1 MKQGFTR
8 RLMICGSLL
17 VVLGFCPLGVKLFII
32 QIRDRDYLVAYAE
45 RQLRRT
51 LVVRPRRGD
60 VVDARGRPLAVSI
73 NAPSLFANARV
84 VADPRNTSLAL
95 KEILGGSTEDYF
107 EKLNGRRKYVWLKR
121 KINPDQQEKI
131 KKLGIDGLGFVNE
144 SRRFYPKRELASS
157 LVGFV
162 GVDDAGMYGVEQSYQ
177 KHMGGRVGRIRIER
191 DAKGRSV
198 HPESR
203 VLVAPRP
210 GADVRLTIDE
220 VLQYIVERELSA
232 QVRRVGARR
241 AIGVMVEPR
250 SGRILALASVPGFNP
265 NTYERYGA
273 FLWKEPAIQE
283 FYEPGSTFKI
293 VTAAAYL
300 DAGKSLSKRYFAEN
314 GSYRTGRGRHTLRD
328 YKKYGWLTA
337 EQVIVKSSNIGTYK
351 MARELGRRRLY
362 FMAHRFGFG
371 RETGVNFP
379 GEARGVLRSPEK
391 WSGISLASVSIG
403 QEVGVTPL
411 QMVMAVAAVAN
422 GGLMPTP
429 VLHDAVERGGKRA
442 LPAQEPQFRRV
453 VSRRVA
459 QRLGALMRRVVAE
472 GTGRKAEIPGY
483 GAAGKTG
490 TAQKVLPGQRGY
502 SRSKFIMSFVGF
514 APYENPRFALI
525 VIFDE
530 GKAPGGAWGGTVAA
544 PVWRRIAWQAL
555 RYMRVPPQGARILQV
570 ADSRPRGGVRAD
582 AENGNR
588 TIGDRVLDA
597 AREVRR
603 YLHGDRSKAASW
615 DAAR

>member
-1 MKQGFTR
+1 MKQGFSR
-8 RLMICGSLL
+8 RLIICGS
-17 VVLGFCPLGVKLFII
+17 VVAFGFCMLGVKLSII
-32 QIRDRDYLVAYAE
+32 QIRDRDHLVAYAE

-73 NAPSLFANARV
+73 KAPSLYANARV
-84 VADPRNTSLAL
+84 VTDAGNTSRAL
-95 KEILGGSTEDYF
+95 KEILGGSTKEYF
-107 EKLNGRRKYVWLKR
+107 EKLKGRSRYVWLKR
-121 KINPDQQEKI
+121 KINPDQLSKI
-131 KKLGIDGLGFVNE
+131 EKLGIDGLGFVTE

-162 GVDDAGMYGVEQSYQ
+162 GVDDAGMYGVEQSFQEY
-177 KHMGGRVGRIRIER
+177 MGGRVGRIRIQR

-198 HPESR
+198 HPESM
-203 VLVAPRP
+203 VLVPPRP

-220 VLQYIVERELSA
+220 VLQYIVEKELSA

-241 AIGVMVEPR
+241 AIGVMVEPH
-250 SGRILALASVPGFNP
+250 SGRVLALASVPGFNP
-265 NTYERYGA
+265 NAYKLYGA
-273 FLWKEPAIQE
+273 SLWKEPAIQE

-300 DAGKSLSKRYFAEN
+300 SAGETLSKKYFAEN
-314 GSYRTGRGRHTLRD
+314 GSYRYLGGRHTLRD
-328 YKKYGWLTA
+328 HKKYGWLTA
-337 EQVIVKSSNIGTYK
+337 EEVITNSSNIGAFK
-351 MARELGRRRLY
+351 MARDIGKRQLY

-371 RETGVNFP
+371 RKTGISFP
-379 GEARGVLRSPEK
+379 GEARGVLRAPK
-391 WSGISLASVSIG
+391 RWSKTSLAAVAIG

-411 QMVMAVAAVAN
+411 QMVMAAAAVAN
-422 GGLMPTP
+422 RGLMPRP
-429 VLHDAVERGGKRA
+429 VLHDSIERGGKRT
-442 LPAQEPQFRRV
+442 LPARRPKFRRV
-453 VSRRVA
+453 LSTGVA
-459 QRLGALMRRVVAE
+459 ERLGALMRKVVAE

-555 RYMRVPPQGARILQV
+555 RYMRVPPKGARVLQV
-570 ADSRPRGGVRAD
+570 ADSRPLVRNRAN
-582 AENGNR
+582 AENRNGTMGEKILN
-588 TIGDRVLDA
+588 A

-603 YLHGDRSKAASW
+603 FLHGDRSIAASW
-615 DAAR
+615 DSVR

>member
-1 MKQGFTR
+1 MKQGFSR
-8 RLMICGSLL
+8 RLMVCGSL
-17 VVLGFCPLGVKLFII
+17 VIFGFCMLGVKLSII
-32 QIRDRDYLVAYAE
+32 QIRDRDRLVAYAE

-60 VVDARGRPLAVSI
+60 VVDVRGRPLAVSI
-73 NAPSLFANARV
+73 NAPSLFANARE
-84 VADPRNTSLAL
+84 VADPWNTSLAL

-107 EKLNGRRKYVWLKR
+107 KKLNGRRRYVWLKR
-121 KINPDQQEKI
+121 KINPDQQRRIE
-131 KKLGIDGLGFVNE
+131 KLGIDGLGFVTE

-177 KHMGGRVGRIRIER
+177 EHMGGRVGRIRIQR

-198 HPESR
+198 HPEAR
-203 VLVAPRP
+203 VLVAARP

-220 VLQYIVERELSA
+220 VLQYIVEKELSA

-241 AIGVMVEPR
+241 AIGVMVEPH
-250 SGRILALASVPGFNP
+250 SGRILALASVPGYNP
-265 NTYERYGA
+265 NTYKLYGA
-273 FLWKEPAIQE
+273 SLWKEPAIQE

-300 DAGKSLSKRYFAEN
+300 DAGASLSKKYFAEN
-314 GSYRTGRGRHTLRD
+314 GSYQFGGGRYTLRD
-328 YKKYGWLTA
+328 HHGYGWLTA
-337 EQVIVKSSNIGTYK
+337 EEVITKSSNIGAFK
-351 MARELGRRRLY
+351 MARDIGEHQLY

-371 RETGVNFP
+371 RKTGINFP

-391 WSGISLASVSIG
+391 WSKTSLAAVSIG

-422 GGLMPTP
+422 GGQMPKP
-429 VLHDAVERGGKRA
+429 VLHESIERDGKRM
-442 LPAQEPQFRRV
+442 LPTQGPQFRRV
-453 VSRRVA
+453 LSRRVA
-459 QRLGALMRRVVAE
+459 KRLGHLMRKVVAE
-472 GTGRKAEIPGY
+472 GTGRRAEIPGY

-490 TAQKVLPGQRGY
+490 TAQKVLPGRRGY
-502 SRSKFIMSFVGF
+502 SRSDFIMSFVGF

-530 GKAPGGAWGGTVAA
+530 GRAPGGAWGGTVAA

-555 RYMRVPPQGARILQV
+555 RYMRVPPKGTRILQV
-570 ADSRPRGGVRAD
+570 ADSRPRVRVRANV
-582 AENGNR
+582 ENGNR
-588 TIGDRVLDA
+588 TIGEKIFDA
-597 AREVRR
+597 AREVRL
-603 YLHGDRSKAASW
+603 YLHGDRSMAALR
-615 DAAR
+615 DAVR

>member
-1 MKQGFTR
+1 MKQGFSR
-8 RLMICGSLL
+8 RLMVCGSL
-17 VVLGFCPLGVKLFII
+17 VAFGFCMLGVKLFII
-32 QIRDRDYLVAYAE
+32 QIRDRDHLVAYAE

-51 LVVRPRRGD
+51 LVVRPKRGD

-73 NAPSLFANARV
+73 NAPSLFANARAV
-84 VADPRNTSLAL
+84 SDPVGVSLAL
-95 KEILGGSTEDYF
+95 QEILGGSVGDYL
-107 EKLNGRRKYVWLKR
+107 EKLNGGRSYVWLKR
-121 KINPDQQEKI
+121 KINPDQKGKI
-131 KKLGIDGLGFVNE
+131 EKLGIDGLGFVTE

-177 KHMGGRVGRIRIER
+177 EHMGGRVGRIRIQR
-191 DAKGRSV
+191 DAKGRPA
-198 HPESR
+198 HPEAR
-203 VLVAPRP
+203 VLVAARP

-220 VLQYIVERELSA
+220 VLQHIVEKELSA

-241 AIGVMVEPR
+241 AIGVMVEPQ

-265 NTYERYGA
+265 NAYRLYGA
-273 FLWKEPAIQE
+273 SLWKEPAIQE

-300 DAGKSLSKRYFAEN
+300 DAGEPLSKKYFAEN
-314 GSYRTGRGRHTLRD
+314 GSYRFGRGRHTLRD
-328 YKKYGWLTA
+328 HKKYGWLTA
-337 EQVIVKSSNIGTYK
+337 EEVIVKSSNIGAFK
-351 MARELGRRRLY
+351 MARDIGEHRLH
-362 FMAHRFGFG
+362 FMAQRFGFG
-371 RETGVNFP
+371 RKTGISFP

-391 WSGISLASVSIG
+391 WSKTSLAAVSIG

-422 GGLMPTP
+422 GGRMPGP
-429 VLHDAVERGGKRA
+429 VLHDSIGQNEKET
-442 LPAQEPQFRRV
+442 LPARRREFRRV
-453 VSRRVA
+453 LSRPVA
-459 QRLGALMRRVVAE
+459 ERLGALMRKVVIG
-472 GTGRKAEIPGY
+472 GTGRKAEVPGY

-490 TAQKVLPGQRGY
+490 TAQKALPGRRGY

-530 GKAPGGAWGGTVAA
+530 GKGPAGAWGGTVAA

-555 RYMRVPPQGARILQV
+555 RYMRVPPKEARILQV
-570 ADSRPRGGVRAD
+570 ADSRPRVRVGAD
-582 AENGNR
+582 PENGDR
-588 TIGDRVLDA
+588 TTGEKVLDA
-597 AREVRR
+597 ARRVRR
-603 YLHGDRSKAASW
+603 YLHGDRSIAASR
-615 DAAR
+615 DAVR

>member
-1 MKQGFTR
+1 MKQGFSR
-8 RLMICGSLL
+8 RLIICGSL
-17 VVLGFCPLGVKLFII
+17 VAFGFCMLGVKLFII
-32 QIRDRDYLVAYAE
+32 QIRDRDHLVAYAE

-60 VVDARGRPLAVSI
+60 VVDTRGRPLAVSI

-95 KEILGGSTEDYF
+95 KEILGGSAEDYF
-107 EKLNGRRKYVWLKR
+107 EKLNGRRSYVWLKR
-121 KINPDQQEKI
+121 KINPDQQGKI
-131 KKLGIDGLGFVNE
+131 EKLGIDGLGFVNE

-177 KHMGGRVGRIRIER
+177 EYMGGREGRIRIQR

-220 VLQYIVERELSA
+220 VLQYIVEKELSA

-265 NTYERYGA
+265 NTYKHYGA
-273 FLWKEPAIQE
+273 SLWKEPAIQE

-300 DAGKSLSKRYFAEN
+300 DAGEALTKKYFAEN
-314 GSYRTGRGRHTLRD
+314 GSYRFGGGRYTLRD
-328 YKKYGWLTA
+328 HKKYGWLTA
-337 EQVIVKSSNIGTYK
+337 EEVIMKSSNIGAFK
-351 MARELGRRRLY
+351 MARDIGKHQLY

-371 RETGVNFP
+371 RKTGISFP
-379 GEARGVLRSPEK
+379 GEARGVLRAPGK
-391 WSGISLASVSIG
+391 WSKTSLAAVAIG

-411 QMVMAVAAVAN
+411 QMVMAVSAVAN
-422 GGLMPTP
+422 GGLMPRP
-429 VLHDAVERGGKRA
+429 ILHESIERDGKRT
-442 LPAQEPQFRRV
+442 LPTRRPEYRHV
-453 VSRRVA
+453 LSRPVA
-459 QRLGALMRRVVAE
+459 NRLGALMRKVVAE

-502 SRSKFIMSFVGF
+502 NRSKFIMSFVGF

-555 RYMRVPPQGARILQV
+555 RYMRVPPKGARVLQV
-570 ADSRPRGGVRAD
+570 ADSRPRVRVRANL
-582 AENGNR
+582 ENGNQ
-588 TIGDRVLDA
+588 TMGEKILDA
-597 AREVRR
+597 AIQVRR
-603 YLHGDRSKAASW
+603 YLHGDRGQSASW
-615 DAAR
+615 DAVR

>member
-1 MKQGFTR
+1 MKQGISR
-8 RLMICGSLL
+8 RLLVCGSL
-17 VVLGFCPLGVKLFII
+17 VVFGFCMLGVKLFII
-32 QIRDRDYLVAYAE
+32 QIRDREHLVAYAE

-60 VVDARGRPLAVSI
+60 VVDVRGRPLAVSI
-73 NAPSLFANARV
+73 NAPSLFANARE
-84 VADPRNTSLAL
+84 VADPRSASLAL
-95 KEILGGSTEDYF
+95 KEILGGSTEEYF
-107 EKLNGRRKYVWLKR
+107 EKLNGRRRYVWLKR
-121 KINPDQQEKI
+121 KINPDQQKRIEQ
-131 KKLGIDGLGFVNE
+131 LRIDGLGFVTE

-177 KHMGGRVGRIRIER
+177 KHMGGHVGRIRIQR

-203 VLVAPRP
+203 VLVPARP

-220 VLQYIVERELSA
+220 VLQYIVEKELGA

-241 AIGVMVEPR
+241 AIGVMVEPK

-265 NTYERYGA
+265 NTYKLYGA
-273 FLWKEPAIQE
+273 SLWKEPAIQE
-283 FYEPGSTFKI
+283 YYEPGSTFKI

-300 DAGKSLSKRYFAEN
+300 EAGESLSKKYFAEN
-314 GSYRTGRGRHTLRD
+314 GSYRFGGGRYTLRD
-328 YKKYGWLTA
+328 HKKYGWLTA
-337 EQVIVKSSNIGTYK
+337 EEVIVKSSNIGALK
-351 MARELGRRRLY
+351 MARDIGKHQLH

-371 RETGVNFP
+371 AKTGVNFP
-379 GEARGVLRSPEK
+379 GEARGVLRTPKK
-391 WSGISLASVSIG
+391 WSKTSLAAVSIG

-422 GGLMPTP
+422 GGLMPRP
-429 VLHDAVERGGKRA
+429 VLHDSIVRDGKKA
-442 LPAQEPQFRRV
+442 FPAQRPEFRRV
-453 VSRRVA
+453 LPRPVA
-459 QRLGALMRRVVAE
+459 KRLGALMRKVVAE

-502 SRSKFIMSFVGF
+502 SRSDFIMSFVGF

-530 GKAPGGAWGGTVAA
+530 GSAPGGAWGGTIAA

-555 RYMRVPPQGARILQV
+555 RYMRVPSEGARILQV
-570 ADSRPRGGVRAD
+570 ADTRPRLRVRANM
-582 AENGNR
+582 ESGNR
-588 TIGDRVLDA
+588 TIGEKILDA

-603 YLHGDRSKAASW
+603 YLHGDRAQAASW
-615 DAAR
+615 DATR

>member
-1 MKQGFTR
+1 MKQGFSR
-8 RLMICGSLL
+8 RLMVCGSL
-17 VVLGFCPLGVKLFII
+17 VVFGFCMLGVKLSII
-32 QIRDRDYLVAYAE
+32 QIRDRDHLVAYAE

-84 VADPRNTSLAL
+84 VADPGNTSQAL
-95 KEILGGSTEDYF
+95 KEILGGSAEEYF
-107 EKLNGRRKYVWLKR
+107 EKLSDRRSYVWLKR
-121 KINPDQQEKI
+121 KINPDQQGKI
-131 KKLGIDGLGFVNE
+131 EKLGIDGLGFVTE

-177 KHMGGRVGRIRIER
+177 EHMGGRVGRIRIQR

-203 VLVAPRP
+203 VLVPARP
-210 GADVRLTIDE
+210 GAHVRLTIDE
-220 VLQYIVERELSA
+220 VLQYIVEKELSA

-265 NTYERYGA
+265 NTYKLYGA
-273 FLWKEPAIQE
+273 SLWKEPAIQE

-300 DAGKSLSKRYFAEN
+300 DAGESLSKKYFAEN
-314 GSYRTGRGRHTLRD
+314 GSYRYGKGRHTLRD
-328 YKKYGWLTA
+328 HKKYGWLTA
-337 EQVIVKSSNIGTYK
+337 EEVIMKSSNIGAFK
-351 MARELGRRRLY
+351 MARDIGKHQLH
-362 FMAHRFGFG
+362 FMAQRFGFG
-371 RETGVNFP
+371 RKTRISFP

-391 WSGISLASVSIG
+391 WSKTSLAAVAIG

-422 GGLMPTP
+422 GGRMPRP
-429 VLHDAVERGGKRA
+429 VLHDSIERDGKKT
-442 LPAQEPQFRRV
+442 LPAQGTEFRRV
-453 VSRRVA
+453 LSRPVA
-459 QRLGALMRRVVAE
+459 ERLGALMRKVVAE
-472 GTGRKAEIPGY
+472 GTGRRAEIPGY

-490 TAQKVLPGQRGY
+490 TAQKVLPGRRGY

-555 RYMRVPPQGARILQV
+555 RYMRVPPQGARVLQV
-570 ADSRPRGGVRAD
+570 ADSRPRVRAGAD
-582 AENGNR
+582 PENGDR
-588 TIGDRVLDA
+588 TMGEKVLDA
-597 AREVRR
+597 ARQVRR
-603 YLHGDRSKAASW
+603 YLHGDRAQAASW
-615 DAAR
+615 DATR

>member
-1 MKQGFTR
+1 MKQGFSR
-8 RLMICGSLL
+8 RLMVCGAL
-17 VVLGFCPLGVKLFII
+17 VVFGFCMLGVKLSII
-32 QIRDRDYLVAYAE
+32 QIRDRDRLVAYAE

-60 VVDARGRPLAVSI
+60 VVDVRGRPLAVSI
-73 NAPSLFANARV
+73 NAPSLFANARE
-84 VADPRNTSLAL
+84 VADPWNTSLAL
-95 KEILGGSTEDYF
+95 KEILGGSTKDYF
-107 EKLNGRRKYVWLKR
+107 KKLKGRRRYVWLKR
-121 KINPDQQEKI
+121 KINPDQQRRIE
-131 KKLGIDGLGFVNE
+131 KLGIDGLGFVTE

-177 KHMGGRVGRIRIER
+177 EHMGGRVGRIRIQR

-198 HPESR
+198 HPEAR
-203 VLVAPRP
+203 VLVAARP

-220 VLQYIVERELSA
+220 VLQYIVEKELSA

-241 AIGVMVEPR
+241 AIGVMVEPH

-265 NTYERYGA
+265 NTYKLYGA
-273 FLWKEPAIQE
+273 SLWKEPAIQE

-300 DAGKSLSKRYFAEN
+300 DAGASLSKKYFAEN
-314 GSYRTGRGRHTLRD
+314 GSYRFGGGRYTLRD
-328 YKKYGWLTA
+328 HKKFGWLTA
-337 EQVIVKSSNIGTYK
+337 EQAIVKSSNIGAFK
-351 MARELGRRRLY
+351 MARDVGEHQLY

-371 RETGVNFP
+371 RKTGINFP

-391 WSGISLASVSIG
+391 WSKTSLAAVSIG

-422 GGLMPTP
+422 GGQMPKP
-429 VLHDAVERGGKRA
+429 VLHESIERDGKRTI
-442 LPAQEPQFRRV
+442 PAQGPQFRRV
-453 VSRRVA
+453 LSRRVA
-459 QRLGALMRRVVAE
+459 KRLGALMRKVVAE
-472 GTGRKAEIPGY
+472 GTGRNAEIPGY

-490 TAQKVLPGQRGY
+490 TAQKVLPGRRGY
-502 SRSKFIMSFVGF
+502 SRSDFIMSFVGF

-555 RYMRVPPQGARILQV
+555 RYMRVPPKGTRILQV
-570 ADSRPRGGVRAD
+570 ADSRPRVRVRANV
-582 AENGNR
+582 ENGNR
-588 TIGDRVLDA
+588 TIGEKIFDA
-597 AREVRR
+597 AREVRLF
-603 YLHGDRSKAASW
+603 LHGDRSMAALQ
-615 DAAR
+615 DAVR

>member
-1 MKQGFTR
+1 MKQGFSR
-8 RLMICGSLL
+8 RLMVCGSL
-17 VVLGFCPLGVKLFII
+17 VVFGFCMLGVKLSII
-32 QIRDRDYLVAYAE
+32 QIRDRDRLVAYAE

-60 VVDARGRPLAVSI
+60 VVDVRGRPLAVSI
-73 NAPSLFANARV
+73 NAPSLFANARE
-84 VADPRNTSLAL
+84 VADPWNTSLAL

-107 EKLNGRRKYVWLKR
+107 KKLNGRRRYVWLKR
-121 KINPDQQEKI
+121 KINPDQQRRIE
-131 KKLGIDGLGFVNE
+131 KLGIDGLGFVTE

-177 KHMGGRVGRIRIER
+177 EHMGGRVGRVRIQR

-198 HPESR
+198 HPEAR
-203 VLVAPRP
+203 VLVAARP

-220 VLQYIVERELSA
+220 VLQYIVEKELSA

-241 AIGVMVEPR
+241 AIGVMVEPH

-265 NTYERYGA
+265 NTYKLYGA
-273 FLWKEPAIQE
+273 SLWKEPAIQE

-293 VTAAAYL
+293 ITAAAYL
-300 DAGKSLSKRYFAEN
+300 DAGASLSKKYFAEN
-314 GSYRTGRGRHTLRD
+314 GSYQFGGGRYTLRD
-328 YKKYGWLTA
+328 HKKYGWLTA
-337 EQVIVKSSNIGTYK
+337 EQAIVKSSNIGAFK
-351 MARELGRRRLY
+351 MARDVGKHQLY

-371 RETGVNFP
+371 RKTGVNFP
-379 GEARGVLRSPEK
+379 GEARGVLRAPEK
-391 WSGISLASVSIG
+391 WSKTSLTAVSIG

-422 GGLMPTP
+422 GGLMPKP
-429 VLHDAVERGGKRA
+429 VLHESIERDGKRT
-442 LPAQEPQFRRV
+442 LPARRPEFRRV
-453 VSRRVA
+453 LSRRVA
-459 QRLGALMRRVVAE
+459 KRLGALMRKVVAE

-490 TAQKVLPGQRGY
+490 TAQKVLPGRRGY
-502 SRSKFIMSFVGF
+502 SRSDFIMSFVGF

-530 GKAPGGAWGGTVAA
+530 GRAPGGAWGGTVAA

-555 RYMRVPPQGARILQV
+555 RYMRVPPKGTRILQV
-570 ADSRPRGGVRAD
+570 AVSRPRVRVRANV
-582 AENGNR
+582 ENGNR
-588 TIGDRVLDA
+588 TIGEKIFDA
-597 AREVRR
+597 AREVRLF
-603 YLHGDRSKAASW
+603 LHGDRSMAALR
-615 DAAR
+615 DAVR

>member
-1 MKQGFTR
+1 MKQGFSR
-8 RLMICGSLL
+8 RLMVCGSL
-17 VVLGFCPLGVKLFII
+17 VVFGFCMLGVKLSII
-32 QIRDRDYLVAYAE
+32 QIRDRDHLVAYAE

-84 VADPRNTSLAL
+84 VSDPVGVSLAL
-95 KEILGGSTEDYF
+95 KEILGGSVGDYL
-107 EKLNGRRKYVWLKR
+107 EKLNGRRSYVWLKR
-121 KINPDQQEKI
+121 KINPDQKGKI
-131 KKLGIDGLGFVNE
+131 EKLGIDGLGFVTE

-177 KHMGGRVGRIRIER
+177 EHMGGRVGRIRIQR

-203 VLVAPRP
+203 VLVPARP

-220 VLQYIVERELSA
+220 VLQHIVEKELSA

-241 AIGVMVEPR
+241 AIGVMVEPH

-265 NTYERYGA
+265 NTYKLYGA
-273 FLWKEPAIQE
+273 SLWKEPAIQE

-300 DAGKSLSKRYFAEN
+300 DAGESLSKKYFAEN
-314 GSYRTGRGRHTLRD
+314 GSYRYGRGRHTLRD
-328 YKKYGWLTA
+328 HKGYGWLTA
-337 EQVIVKSSNIGTYK
+337 EEVIAKSSNIGAFK
-351 MARELGRRRLY
+351 MASDIGEHQLH
-362 FMAHRFGFG
+362 FMAQRFGFG
-371 RETGVNFP
+371 RKTGISFP
-379 GEARGVLRSPEK
+379 GEARGVLRPPEK
-391 WSGISLASVSIG
+391 WSKTSLAAIAIG

-422 GGLMPTP
+422 GGRMPRP
-429 VLHDAVERGGKRA
+429 VLHDSIERDGKKA
-442 LPAQEPQFRRV
+442 LPAQSPEFRRV
-453 VSRRVA
+453 LSRPVA
-459 QRLGALMRRVVAE
+459 ERLGALMRKVVAE
-472 GTGRKAEIPGY
+472 GTGRKAGIPGY

-490 TAQKVLPGQRGY
+490 TAQKVLPGRRGY

-555 RYMRVPPQGARILQV
+555 RYMRVPPQGARVLQV
-570 ADSRPRGGVRAD
+570 ADSRPRVRVGAGP
-582 AENGNR
+582 ENGDR
-588 TIGDRVLDA
+588 TMGEKVLDA
-597 AREVRR
+597 ARQVRR
-603 YLHGDRSKAASW
+603 YLHGDRVQAASW
-615 DAAR
+615 DATR